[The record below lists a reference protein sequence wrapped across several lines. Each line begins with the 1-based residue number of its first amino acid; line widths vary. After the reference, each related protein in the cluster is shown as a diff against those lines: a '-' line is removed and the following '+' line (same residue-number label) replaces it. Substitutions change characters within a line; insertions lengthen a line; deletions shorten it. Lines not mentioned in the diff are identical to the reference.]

1 VLQKRKNLNILRSK
15 VNSYIVQ
22 HSTNTSVNQLLSTIL
37 RHEQKQNSYKIALV
51 RAINDVVL
59 NYPLVNCTKNVAI
72 PLRLLAD
79 KWIAYF
85 WPFVD
90 KDAAVKQGTAAKNK
104 NDISFRPELTE
115 LRSLWESSHT
125 TVGPQEGFFLVDL
138 MSSAKSKDVALEK
151 AYKLANRKAMTAL
164 RQPIQYAGEGEWNI
178 FAKPIKAKECS
189 SDVERL
195 PSTNDTDT
203 VVIID
208 KALWSGF
215 QELSLWIEAL
225 CIHEWTLL
233 TVRFSEKQQVKR
245 GDIYELLTS
254 RPDNRRPLSWERNH
268 IDILFLEGHTFSC
281 PWTHKKLSQEKYDLD
296 HLLPIAVY
304 PTNELW
310 NLVPSDRE
318 FNQHKKRDKVAS
330 EDKLNK
336 AQPVLQRT
344 YDSYLYNKDLASEL
358 KHTAESRFG
367 VGAIEE
373 LSTSVTEMIAKVGH
387 MRNIARF

>member
-1 VLQKRKNLNILRSK
+1 M
-15 VNSYIVQ
+15 Q
-22 HSTNTSVNQLLSTIL
+22 HSNNTSVNQLLSTIL
-37 RHEQKQNSYKIALV
+37 RHDRKQNSYKIALV

-59 NYPLVNCTKNVAI
+59 NYPLVSGTKDVAI

-104 NDISFRPELTE
+104 NDISFRPELTQ
-115 LRSLWESSHT
+115 LRSLWESSHAT
-125 TVGPQEGFFLVDL
+125 FGPQEGFFLVDL
-138 MSSAKSKDVALEK
+138 MSSAKSKDVALQK
-151 AYKLANRKAMTAL
+151 AYLLANRKVMTAL

-178 FAKPIKAKECS
+178 FAKPVKAKDCATE
-189 SDVERL
+189 VELL
-195 PSTNDTDT
+195 PSTTDIDN
-203 VVIID
+203 VLIID

-233 TVRFSEKQQVKR
+233 TVRFSEQQHVKR

-268 IDILFLEGHTFSC
+268 VDILFLEGHNFTC
-281 PWTHKKLSQEKYDLD
+281 PWTYKKLSQEKYDLD

-310 NLVPSDRE
+310 NLVPSDSK
-318 FNQHKKRDKVAS
+318 FNQHSKRDRVAS
-330 EDKLNK
+330 VDKLTK
-336 AQPVLQRT
+336 ARPFLQST
-344 YDSYLYNKDLASEL
+344 YDTYLHNKDLASEL

-367 VGAIEE
+367 RVAIDD
-373 LSTSVTEMIAKVGH
+373 LSSSVTEMIAKVGH